1 MRMIYKA
8 TTNFLHDILGK
19 SLILYLDK
27 YVIHW
32 NLSKSNGDQQQYPF
46 RKIYVLAIW
55 NKNQNKI
62 TFCNVETP
70 GNGLGYVNI
79 IWQLAS
85 VHLVIA
91 SRPGV
96 YNLVLPCSV
105 MQHTVMFV
113 NFTHTHTH
121 SHTRTY
127 IACCKCWTQGQSGW
141 VQTISL
147 PPGFDTQTI
156 HPVASHYTDHTP
168 LANSVCIYVPEFQ
181 CVFICIY
188 NCSNLKHISIIVT
201 FQIFTALCSKL
212 CSGTWCR
219 VFC

>member
-1 MRMIYKA
+1 MIYKA

-79 IWQLAS
+79 I
-85 VHLVIA
+85 
-91 SRPGV
+91 
-96 YNLVLPCSV
+96 
-105 MQHTVMFV
+105 
-113 NFTHTHTH
+113 
-121 SHTRTY
+121 
-127 IACCKCWTQGQSGW
+127 
-141 VQTISL
+141 
-147 PPGFDTQTI
+147 
-156 HPVASHYTDHTP
+156 
-168 LANSVCIYVPEFQ
+168 
-181 CVFICIY
+181 
-188 NCSNLKHISIIVT
+188 
-201 FQIFTALCSKL
+201 
-212 CSGTWCR
+212 
-219 VFC
+219 